1 MIENLKIL
9 NSKKRK
15 YVFQYCLIY
24 MLIRQWNDVKPIQ
37 RVRWEPEG
45 RGQFYY
51 KFHVTD
57 SF

>member
-1 MIENLKIL
+1 
-9 NSKKRK
+9 
-15 YVFQYCLIY
+15 